1 MTSIVLSIIATA
13 LIIGS
18 FYLFG
23 ARPLGFGVSMLLGLL
38 CLVTGILMMR
48 RADPPDK
55 SAPEEPKPETT
66 TQEPPKPNTSTPDVP
81 KPAVPK
87 PTVSISVSRSDSSD
101 EPIYCY
107 PRVHIAGTRYHEAAA
122 DLMVGDELEVIPDPD
137 NEHDPD
143 AVGVYRADDG
153 ELVGFIHRDSRHKQM
168 VLDYYPRDDWRIEAE
183 VSDVVDESN
192 IYMELR
198 FYRL

>member
-18 FYLFG
+18 FYFFG
-23 ARPLGFGVSMLLGLL
+23 ARPFGFGFSVLLGLL
-38 CLVTGILMMR
+38 CLITGILMMR

-55 SAPEEPKPETT
+55 SAPEDPKPETT
-66 TQEPPKPNTSTPDVP
+66 TQEPQKPNTSTPDVLKP
-81 KPAVPK
+81 TVSKPA
-87 PTVSISVSRSDSSD
+87 VSISVSRSDSSD
-101 EPIYCY
+101 EPVYCY
-107 PRVHIAGTRYHEAAA
+107 SHVHIAGTRYHEAAA
-122 DLMVGDELEVIPDPD
+122 DLIVGDELEVIPDPD

-143 AVGVYRADDG
+143 AVGIYRADND
-153 ELVGFIHRDSRHKQM
+153 ELVGFIHRDSLHKQM

-183 VSDVVDESN
+183 VSDVVDDSK

>member
-1 MTSIVLSIIATA
+1 MTSTVLSIIATA

-18 FYLFG
+18 FYFFG
-23 ARPLGFGVSMLLGLL
+23 ARPFGFGFSVLLGLL
-38 CLVTGILMMR
+38 CLITGILMMR

-55 SAPEEPKPETT
+55 PAPEEPKPETT

-81 KPAVPK
+81 KPAASK

-101 EPIYCY
+101 EPVYCY
-107 PRVHIAGTRYHEAAA
+107 SHVHIAGTRYHEAAA
-122 DLMVGDELEVIPDPD
+122 DLIVGDELEVIPDPD

-143 AVGVYRADDG
+143 AVGIYRADND
-153 ELVGFIHRDSRHKQM
+153 ELVGFIHRDSLHKQM

-183 VSDVVDESN
+183 VSDVVDDSK

>member
-1 MTSIVLSIIATA
+1 MTSTVLSIIATA

-23 ARPLGFGVSMLLGLL
+23 ARPLGFGTSMLLGLL

-55 SAPEEPKPETT
+55 SAPEEPRPETT
-66 TQEPPKPNTSTPDVP
+66 TQEPPKPNTSTLDVP
-81 KPAVPK
+81 KPAASK

-101 EPIYCY
+101 EPVYCY
-107 PRVHIAGTRYHEAAA
+107 SHVHIAGTRYHEAAA
-122 DLMVGDELEVIPDPD
+122 DLIVGDELEVIPDPD

-143 AVGVYRADDG
+143 AVGIYRADND
-153 ELVGFIHRDSRHKQM
+153 ELVGFIHRDSLHKQM

-183 VSDVVDESN
+183 VSDVVDDSK